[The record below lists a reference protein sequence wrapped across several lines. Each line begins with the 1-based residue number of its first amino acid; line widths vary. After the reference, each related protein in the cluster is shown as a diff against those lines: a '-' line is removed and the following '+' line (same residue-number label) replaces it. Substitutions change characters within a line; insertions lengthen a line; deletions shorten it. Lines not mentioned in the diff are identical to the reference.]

1 MVRVSS
7 VAGSDKTKGKVQTPL
22 DTKDFTTPME
32 ELTREGNLKLTP
44 SYEHKKEREKS
55 QYQVGKDILIETNDE
70 EAIAILLEVQKA
82 IKEKF
87 RAEQEAIQLKL
98 QQEKLQREQEE
109 LAHKQAEELLLKEQQ
124 QRIELEKEKALL
136 EEQQKKTQE
145 LKDRMTPE
153 NIKDKA
159 KIESDIE
166 KAKIRRKDIEKD
178 FWKRL
183 TSVESIQKLEGTVGH
198 LTETEV
204 WKIQLRKVK
213 LKVRL

>member
-1 MVRVSS
+1 MKRSL
-7 VAGSDKTKGKVQTPL
+7 KR
-22 DTKDFTTPME
+22 ME
-32 ELTREGNLKLTP
+32 ER
-44 SYEHKKEREKS
+44 
-55 QYQVGKDILIETNDE
+55 DC
-70 EAIAILLEVQKA
+70 
-82 IKEKF
+82 
-87 RAEQEAIQLKL
+87 
-98 QQEKLQREQEE
+98 
-109 LAHKQAEELLLKEQQ
+109 EELLLKEQQ

-183 TSVESIQKLEGTVGH
+183 TSVESIQKLEGTVGN